1 MGLQMRN
8 IFIGLLAS
16 SLLIAGT
23 VAAQSQ
29 ARRAQGMSYCP
40 EGTCGFNNTKRVPDL
55 SQCSPKNCTGPKGSS
70 QKSAK

>member
-1 MGLQMRN
+1 M
-8 IFIGLLAS
+8 GLLAS

-40 EGTCGFNNTKRVPDL
+40 AGTCGYNGTKRVPDL
-55 SQCSPKNCTGPKGSS
+55 SQCSAKNCTGQKGS
-70 QKSAK
+70 QKTAK